1 MPIWEYTIGSRNP
14 YTSTALIAATTHIAR
29 DIVLYNVF
37 KFINLEIIYGTIS
50 KSSAT
55 RTASEYVIYILVLF
69 WSISFGSPKTPAIN
83 IICINIIE
91 NATVIILPP

>member
-1 MPIWEYTIGSRNP
+1 M
-14 YTSTALIAATTHIAR
+14 AR

-55 RTASEYVIYILVLF
+55 RTASEYD
-69 WSISFGSPKTPAIN
+69 ISLSDTNGHYHYSDTMKKD
-83 IICINIIE
+83 INIIE